1 MATSGNHPPFPSR
14 NYNNNLPTRPTQ
26 PYTSNNT
33 AYGGGA
39 GNLNNP
45 PPFTHHQQQPQSN
58 LPQTQQQQPQP
69 QTHQQ
74 REATR
79 LEAQRLDRLERDR
92 REASAA
98 QLLETLSEEQ
108 REEID
113 EAFSL
118 FDLDKDRHID
128 YHELKVA
135 LKALGF
141 DLPKS
146 EILAELQMHGIPA
159 SQVHGNNNGGK
170 ATVGGEGGASFLG
183 PGRLLLPHLAF
194 VNLAAGRISARDP
207 QEEILRAFELFDA
220 EGKGRIEL
228 EDLRRVAR
236 ELGEGLQDEELVAM
250 IEEFDVRGE
259 GGIDRDAFLGICL
272 GT

>member
-14 NYNNNLPTRPTQ
+14 NYNSNLPTRPTQ
-26 PYTSNNT
+26 PYTNNNT
-33 AYGGGA
+33 AYGGNA

-45 PPFTHHQQQPQSN
+45 PPFTQQQP
-58 LPQTQQQQPQP
+58 LPQTQQQQQPQ

-79 LEAQRLDRLERDR
+79 LESQRLERLERDR
-92 REASAA
+92 REAAAA

-159 SQVHGNNNGGK
+159 SQVHGGQNNNGKGGVV
-170 ATVGGEGGASFLG
+170 AGEGGASCLG
-183 PGRLLLPHLAF
+183 PGRLLLPHVAF